1 MANHN
6 PTFIKDFMERNKS
19 FCPAAWHEIY
29 ADNSGRYRLCCH
41 AMPSKE
47 FNRLSFTEE
56 KDLPFDY
63 FLSDAMEE
71 VRQKMIEGEAIPEC
85 KTCYQIENNNDAGI
99 SYRSKMIDKHGLN
112 TELNKI
118 VLKVRFFGNY
128 CNLSC
133 YMCYPS
139 NSSSRAKELKEIF
152 PESNTEDYNNFI
164 VKELKNNNTINIK
177 YSDWDSY
184 FNHILENIDSITY
197 LNMMGGETLQLPK
210 YWEMLDRIPKDKAKN
225 IRVSAQTNLTQLRY
239 KNYSVFDTMDKFKRL
254 HLGISVDHYGDKLSF
269 MRYPIDPQVFENNL
283 QEIIDSGVRYSLD
296 FTISMLNIDELD
308 EIRKYY
314 RNKFSIDDSSDSSNG
329 RLHLENV
336 VRGPSYLSI
345 RNLPQ
350 RMKDKY
356 LEKYHDLPYVVAEL
370 RQEPNETID
379 KFIAY
384 CDKLWLHR
392 GGTDWK
398 ILWKDF
404 LDDLR

>member
-1 MANHN
+1 
-6 PTFIKDFMERNKS
+6 MERNKS

-29 ADNSGRYRLCCH
+29 ADNVGRYRLCCH
-41 AMPSKE
+41 ARPIKE
-47 FNRLSFTEE
+47 FEHMNFTEE

-63 FLSDAMEE
+63 FLSEEMENI
-71 VRQKMIEGEAIPEC
+71 RQKMIEGETIPEC

-112 TELNKI
+112 TELNRI
-118 VLKVRFFGNY
+118 NLKVRFFGNY
-128 CNLSC
+128 CNLAC

-139 NSSSRAKELKEIF
+139 NSTERAKELKEVF
-152 PESNTEDYNNFI
+152 PKSNEEDYKKFI
-164 VKELKNNNTINIK
+164 SGGMKTQTAINIK
-177 YSDWDSY
+177 YSDWDNY
-184 FNHILENIDSITY
+184 FNHILENIDSIRS
-197 LNMMGGETLQLPK
+197 LQMMGGETLQLPK

-225 IRVSAQTNLTQLRY
+225 IRVSAQTNLTEIRY
-239 KNYSVFDTMDKFKRL
+239 KNFSVFNTAEKFENL
-254 HLGISVDHYGDKLSF
+254 HLGVSVDHYGDKLSF

-283 QEIIDSGVRYSLD
+283 QEIIDGGVKYSLD
-296 FTISMLNIDELD
+296 FTVSILNIDELD

-314 RNKFSIDDSSDSSNG
+314 KDKFSINSSVN
-329 RLHLENV
+329 LHVINV

-370 RQEPNETID
+370 REEPNETFD